1 MSLLYWILHVEGE
14 VFYVATHLKKAKHLD
29 ILIDL
34 HVTLISQIK
43 GIGIY

>member
-1 MSLLYWILHVEGE
+1 MSLLYWILYVEGE
-14 VFYVATHLKKAKHLD
+14 IFYVAIHLKKAKCLD
-29 ILIDL
+29 VLIGL